1 MTYSDRYQSKFAM
14 YTITGPNLHLVAN
27 YNTPTINF
35 EYLRGLLLSKGT
47 TRLHDYQKLTNK
59 TKFLDKKL
67 DM

>member
-1 MTYSDRYQSKFAM
+1 M